1 MFRKRII
8 NSHRVNTGPS
18 QILPYNKSLRTSL
31 EEVADCTSDGT
42 EDSGLFIIPVPSDAI
57 TLDFYKPTNRND
69 SSSPN
74 PHNDNGRS
82 RDKTTPYGEFLHH
95 VTNET
100 PVDQP
105 IVSTGSSI
113 GRPVVLR
120 AFIDS
125 PNSSTQIPSIP
136 RDVRF
141 DSVRSNDGD
150 NGVAKE
156 LLNPPSPPANGR
168 SGNRRPM
175 KVSGRNSTMMDHT
188 GDSGNHYRES
198 GISRSLPPNDSEA
211 SGGSTGKRVMGVHTM
226 DNLVR
231 FFGGKSKSRK
241 TDDPVVVDVRFDS
254 EARESRVVEHKT
266 RLRHDHDLRLNRNG
280 DRVPADVDSA
290 MDELRGIVSSS
301 IDGID
306 SLMVGLHDDPF
317 HSSAGKW
324 RWFSTLEWTELS
336 SWRSGVEA
344 VD

>member
-8 NSHRVNTGPS
+8 NSGPS
-18 QILPYNKSLRTSL
+18 QILPCRSLRASL

-42 EDSGLFIIPVPSDAI
+42 EDSGLFIVPVPSDAI
-57 TLDFYKPTNRND
+57 TLDFRKPTDRND

-74 PHNDNGRS
+74 PHNDNGSS
-82 RDKTTPYGEFLHH
+82 RDKTTPYGELLHH

-105 IVSTGSSI
+105 IVPTGSSI

-125 PNSSTQIPSIP
+125 PKSSTQIPSIL

-168 SGNRRPM
+168 SGNYRPM
-175 KVSGRNSTMMDHT
+175 KTSGRNSTMMGYT
-188 GDSGNHYRES
+188 NNS
-198 GISRSLPPNDSEA
+198 GISGSLPSNDGEA

-226 DNLVR
+226 DSLVR

-241 TDDPVVVDVRFDS
+241 TDDPVAVDVRFDS
-254 EARESRVVEHKT
+254 EARERRAVEHKA
-266 RLRHDHDLRLNRNG
+266 RSRHDHDLRLNRNG
-280 DRVPADVDSA
+280 DRAPADVDSA
-290 MDELRGIVSSS
+290 MDELRGVVLSS

-317 HSSAGKW
+317 HSSAGK
-324 RWFSTLEWTELS
+324 
-336 SWRSGVEA
+336 
-344 VD
+344 

>member
-1 MFRKRII
+1 MSRKRII
-8 NSHRVNTGPS
+8 NSGPS
-18 QILPYNKSLRTSL
+18 QILPCRSLRASL

-42 EDSGLFIIPVPSDAI
+42 EDPGLFIVPVPSDAI
-57 TLDFYKPTNRND
+57 TLDFRKPTDRNG

-82 RDKTTPYGEFLHH
+82 RDKTTPYGELLHH

-105 IVSTGSSI
+105 IIPTGSSI
-113 GRPVVLR
+113 GSPVVLR

-125 PNSSTQIPSIP
+125 PNSSTQIPSAP
-136 RDVRF
+136 RVVRF

-150 NGVAKE
+150 NEVAKE

-175 KVSGRNSTMMDHT
+175 KASGRNSTMMGYT
-188 GDSGNHYRES
+188 TNS
-198 GISRSLPPNDSEA
+198 GISGPLPSNDGEA

-231 FFGGKSKSRK
+231 FFGGKSKSRE
-241 TDDPVVVDVRFDS
+241 TDDPVAADVCLDS
-254 EARESRVVEHKT
+254 EARRSRVVEHKV
-266 RLRHDHDLRLNRNG
+266 RLRHDHDLRLNQNG
-280 DRVPADVDSA
+280 DGVPADVDRA
-290 MDELRGIVSSS
+290 MDELRGIALSS

-306 SLMVGLHDDPF
+306 SLMIGLHDDPF
-317 HSSAGKW
+317 HSSAIK
-324 RWFSTLEWTELS
+324 
-336 SWRSGVEA
+336 
-344 VD
+344 

>member
-1 MFRKRII
+1 MSRKSRKRII

-18 QILPYNKSLRTSL
+18 QILPYNASLRTSL

-57 TLDFYKPTNRND
+57 TLDFHKPTNRND
-69 SSSPN
+69 SSNLDPR
-74 PHNDNGRS
+74 NDNGRS
-82 RDKTTPYGEFLHH
+82 RDKTTPYGELLHH

-105 IVSTGSSI
+105 IVPAGSSI

-120 AFIDS
+120 ASIDS
-125 PNSSTQIPSIP
+125 PNSSTQIPTVP

-141 DSVRSNDGD
+141 DSVRSNNGD

-156 LLNPPSPPANGR
+156 LLNPPSPPANGQ

-175 KVSGRNSTMMDHT
+175 KTSGRNSTTMDHT
-188 GDSGNHYRES
+188 GDFGNHYRES
-198 GISRSLPPNDSEA
+198 GISGSLPSNDGEA

-254 EARESRVVEHKT
+254 EARERRAVEHKA
-266 RLRHDHDLRLNRNG
+266 RSRHDHDLRLNRNG

-306 SLMVGLHDDPF
+306 SLMVRLHDDPF
-317 HSSAGKW
+317 HSSAGK
-324 RWFSTLEWTELS
+324 
-336 SWRSGVEA
+336 
-344 VD
+344 

>member
-1 MFRKRII
+1 MSRKRII
-8 NSHRVNTGPS
+8 NSGPS
-18 QILPYNKSLRTSL
+18 QILPCRSLRASL
-31 EEVADCTSDGT
+31 EEVADCTSYGT
-42 EDSGLFIIPVPSDAI
+42 EDSGLFIVPVPSDAI
-57 TLDFYKPTNRND
+57 TLDFREPTDRND

-82 RDKTTPYGEFLHH
+82 RDKTAPYGELLHH

-105 IVSTGSSI
+105 IVPTGSSI

-125 PNSSTQIPSIP
+125 PNSSTQIPSAS
-136 RDVRF
+136 RVVRF

-175 KVSGRNSTMMDHT
+175 KASGRNSTMMGYT
-188 GDSGNHYRES
+188 NNS
-198 GISRSLPPNDSEA
+198 GISGSLPSNDGEA
-211 SGGSTGKRVMGVHTM
+211 SVGSTGKRVMGVHTM

-231 FFGGKSKSRK
+231 FFGGKSKSRE
-241 TDDPVVVDVRFDS
+241 TDDPVAADVCLDS
-254 EARESRVVEHKT
+254 EARRSRAVEHKV
-266 RLRHDHDLRLNRNG
+266 RFRHDHDLRLNQNG
-280 DRVPADVDSA
+280 DGVPVDVDRA

-306 SLMVGLHDDPF
+306 SLMIGLHDDPF
-317 HSSAGKW
+317 HSSAIK
-324 RWFSTLEWTELS
+324 
-336 SWRSGVEA
+336 
-344 VD
+344 

>member
-1 MFRKRII
+1 MSRKRII
-8 NSHRVNTGPS
+8 NSGPS
-18 QILPYNKSLRTSL
+18 QILPCRSLRASL

-42 EDSGLFIIPVPSDAI
+42 EDSGLFIVPVPSDTI
-57 TLDFYKPTNRND
+57 TLDFRKPTDRND

-82 RDKTTPYGEFLHH
+82 RDKTTPYGELLHH

-100 PVDQP
+100 SVDQP
-105 IVSTGSSI
+105 IVPTGSSI

-125 PNSSTQIPSIP
+125 PKPSTQIPSIP

-175 KVSGRNSTMMDHT
+175 KTSGRNSTTMDHT
-188 GDSGNHYRES
+188 GDSGNHHRES
-198 GISRSLPPNDSEA
+198 GISRSLPLNDGEA

-231 FFGGKSKSRK
+231 FFGGKSKSRE
-241 TDDPVVVDVRFDS
+241 TDDPVAADVCLDS
-254 EARESRVVEHKT
+254 EARRSRVMEHKV
-266 RLRHDHDLRLNRNG
+266 RFRHDHDLRLNQNG
-280 DRVPADVDSA
+280 DGVPADVDRA

-306 SLMVGLHDDPF
+306 SLMIGLHDDPF
-317 HSSAGKW
+317 HSSAIK
-324 RWFSTLEWTELS
+324 
-336 SWRSGVEA
+336 
-344 VD
+344 

>member
-1 MFRKRII
+1 MSRKRII
-8 NSHRVNTGPS
+8 NSGPS
-18 QILPYNKSLRTSL
+18 QILPCRSLRASL

-42 EDSGLFIIPVPSDAI
+42 EDPGLFIVPVPSDAI
-57 TLDFYKPTNRND
+57 TLDFRKPTDRND
-69 SSSPN
+69 SNRLN
-74 PHNDNGRS
+74 PHNGNGRS
-82 RDKTTPYGEFLHH
+82 RDKTTSYGELLHH

-105 IVSTGSSI
+105 IVPTGSSI

-136 RDVRF
+136 RVVRF
-141 DSVRSNDGD
+141 DSVRANDGD

-156 LLNPPSPPANGR
+156 LLNPPFPPANGR

-175 KVSGRNSTMMDHT
+175 KTSGRNSTMMDHT

-198 GISRSLPPNDSEA
+198 GISRSLPLNDSEA
-211 SGGSTGKRVMGVHTM
+211 SGGSTGKRFMGVHTM

-254 EARESRVVEHKT
+254 DARESRVVEHKA

-290 MDELRGIVSSS
+290 MDELRGVVSSS

-317 HSSAGKW
+317 HSSAGK
-324 RWFSTLEWTELS
+324 
-336 SWRSGVEA
+336 
-344 VD
+344 

>member
-1 MFRKRII
+1 MSRKRII
-8 NSHRVNTGPS
+8 NSGPS
-18 QILPYNKSLRTSL
+18 QILPCRSLRASL

-42 EDSGLFIIPVPSDAI
+42 EDSGLFIVPVPSDTI
-57 TLDFYKPTNRND
+57 TLDFRKPTDRND
-69 SSSPN
+69 SSSHN

-82 RDKTTPYGEFLHH
+82 RDKTTPYGELLHH

-105 IVSTGSSI
+105 IVPTGSSI

-156 LLNPPSPPANGR
+156 LLNPPFPPANGR

-175 KVSGRNSTMMDHT
+175 KTSGRNSTMMGYT
-188 GDSGNHYRES
+188 NNS
-198 GISRSLPPNDSEA
+198 GISGSLPSNDGEA

-241 TDDPVVVDVRFDS
+241 TDDPVAVDVRFDS
-254 EARESRVVEHKT
+254 EARERRAVEHKA
-266 RLRHDHDLRLNRNG
+266 RSRHDHDLRLNRNG

-306 SLMVGLHDDPF
+306 SLMVRLHDDPF
-317 HSSAGKW
+317 HSSAGK
-324 RWFSTLEWTELS
+324 
-336 SWRSGVEA
+336 
-344 VD
+344 

>member
-1 MFRKRII
+1 MSRKSRKRII

-18 QILPYNKSLRTSL
+18 QILLYNTSNTSLRTSL

-42 EDSGLFIIPVPSDAI
+42 EDSRLFIIPVPSDAI
-57 TLDFYKPTNRND
+57 TLDFHKPTNRND
-69 SSSPN
+69 SSNLDPR
-74 PHNDNGRS
+74 NDNGRS
-82 RDKTTPYGEFLHH
+82 RDKTTPYGELLHH

-105 IVSTGSSI
+105 IVPTGSSI
-113 GRPVVLR
+113 GRPAVLR
-120 AFIDS
+120 VIDS
-125 PNSSTQIPSIP
+125 SESSTQIPSASG
-136 RDVRF
+136 DVRF

-156 LLNPPSPPANGR
+156 LLNPPFPPANGR

-175 KVSGRNSTMMDHT
+175 KTSGRNSTTMDHT

-198 GISRSLPPNDSEA
+198 GISRSLPLNDSEA

-231 FFGGKSKSRK
+231 FFGGKSKSRE
-241 TDDPVVVDVRFDS
+241 TDDPVAADVCLDS
-254 EARESRVVEHKT
+254 EARRSRVMEHKV
-266 RLRHDHDLRLNRNG
+266 RFRHDHDLRLNQNG
-280 DRVPADVDSA
+280 DGAPADVDSA
-290 MDELRGIVSSS
+290 MDELRGVVSSS

-317 HSSAGKW
+317 HSSASK
-324 RWFSTLEWTELS
+324 
-336 SWRSGVEA
+336 
-344 VD
+344 

>member
-254 EARESRVVEHKT
+254 EARESRVIEHKT